1 MQHTEFAV
9 LRQPNWRDSFAWA
22 IRNSDELIDRLQ
34 LPESLKGPARLAA
47 ETFPLVVPESFLAR
61 MKTGDPS
68 DPLLRQVLPISH
80 ELESPATYQ
89 IDPVG
94 DQAARVLPG
103 LLQKYEG
110 RALLITTGACAVHC
124 RYCFRR
130 HYPYQ
135 DDPKGLEELEP
146 AFAQIEAD
154 RTIREV
160 ILSGGDPL
168 TRTDSWLSRLG
179 ERINRIPHVEVVRIH
194 TRLPIVL
201 PDRVDPSLIAWM
213 TESRWKPV
221 VVLHANHPNELVDD
235 CADAIGRLRE
245 AGMVLLNQAVLLRGV
260 NDDVETLEQLSRRL
274 IQLGVLPY
282 YLHQLDRVRGAAH
295 FEVSLDQGRRL
306 IEELRKR
313 LPGYLVP
320 RFVQEIEGEPS
331 KTPLA

>member
-1 MQHTEFAV
+1 MQHTEMAV
-9 LRQPNWRDSFAWA
+9 IRQPNWRDSFAWA
-22 IRNSDELIDRLQ
+22 IRNSDELIDRLR
-34 LPESLKGPARLAA
+34 LPESFKGPARLAA

-61 MKTGDPS
+61 MKIGDPS
-68 DPLLRQVLPISH
+68 DPLLRQVLPIGH
-80 ELESPATYQ
+80 ELESPTNYRL
-89 IDPVG
+89 DPVG
-94 DQAARVLPG
+94 DQTARLAPG

-110 RALLITTGACAVHC
+110 RVLLITTGTCAVHC

-135 DDPKGLEELEP
+135 DDPKGLDELEP
-146 AFAQIEAD
+146 AFEQIEAD
-154 RTIREV
+154 ETIREV

-179 ERINRIPHVEVVRIH
+179 ERIDQIRHVEVVRIH
-194 TRLPIVL
+194 SRLPIVL
-201 PDRVDPSLIAWM
+201 PDRVDSSLLNWL
-213 TESRWKPV
+213 TEFRWTPV
-221 VVLHANHPNELVDD
+221 LVLHANHPNELVND
-235 CADAIGRLRE
+235 CADSIARLRE
-245 AGMVLLNQAVLLRGV
+245 AGIVLLNQAVLLRGV
-260 NDDVETLEQLSRRL
+260 NDDLETLETLSRRL

-295 FEVSLDQGRRL
+295 FEVPVDQGRRL

-320 RFVQEIEGEPS
+320 RFVQEVEGEPN